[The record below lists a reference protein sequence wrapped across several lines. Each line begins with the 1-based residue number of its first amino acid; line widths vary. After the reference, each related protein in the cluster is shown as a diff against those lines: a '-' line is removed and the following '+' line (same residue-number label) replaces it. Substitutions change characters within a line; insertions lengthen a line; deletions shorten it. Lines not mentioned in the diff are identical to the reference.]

1 MYAFF
6 MEAASIEYHIERYC
20 DLKQLGGLLDS
31 KGYGIALPKDSP
43 YTAAISAGVLSLQED
58 ECSKFSPEQLRATVF
73 DSLMIKKITFITASI
88 CLLFCNSEIVLH
100 DVWHNT
106 SLLFWS
112 LIRRTNY

>member
-58 ECSKFSPEQLRATVF
+58 GVLKGDISSLCSHWSSSYFTAL
-73 DSLMIKKITFITASI
+73 SLVQISI
-88 CLLFCNSEIVLH
+88 VMKW
-100 DVWHNT
+100 VP
-106 SLLFWS
+106 
-112 LIRRTNY
+112 